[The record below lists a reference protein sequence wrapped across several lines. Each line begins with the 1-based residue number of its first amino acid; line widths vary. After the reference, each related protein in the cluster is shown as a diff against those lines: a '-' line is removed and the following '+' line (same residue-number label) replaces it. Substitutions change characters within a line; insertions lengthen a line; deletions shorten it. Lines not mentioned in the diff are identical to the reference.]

1 MGRSVLM
8 RYVLRLRYAPDPLGR
23 RWADSPGEWRVK
35 EAGKPTPENIH
46 RYVEVFVQ
54 SQYPG
59 GVNEHLAKDAGY
71 LLVPVS
77 ATITKQPEQ
86 RVVAEWT
93 APKFMALPSGKAPAR
108 RGGTPGRS
116 RARRSRRSNPRLT
129 R

>member
-1 MGRSVLM
+1 M
-8 RYVLRLRYAPDPLGR
+8 
-23 RWADSPGEWRVK
+23 
-35 EAGKPTPENIH
+35 PTPENIGH
-46 RYVEVFVQ
+46 YVDVFVQ

-59 GVNEHLAKDAGY
+59 GANEHLAKDAGY

-93 APKFMALPSGKAPAR
+93 APKFMALPEGPAPAW
-108 RGGTPGRS
+108 RGGSRGRS
-116 RARRSRRSNPRLT
+116 RKVARRSNPRLT